1 MIPHLVKVCLLLL
14 AFLLVPPTTT
24 PSRAASEGGHGSES
38 KKSEKKDAGKKE
50 TGKAVNGVIDIGPL
64 VANIYSNKGYK
75 FLRIGMTV
83 ECVNDAAAERLVMP
97 DAKEDLVFFLST
109 RQAEDLLSSAGKM
122 ILRRDLLD
130 LFNKLS
136 GGGKVKNLYFTEF
149 VFQ

>member
-1 MIPHLVKVCLLLL
+1 MSHLVKIGLLVFALLLM
-14 AFLLVPPTTT
+14 PPATL
-24 PSRAASEGGHGSES
+24 PGQASSDSGHGGDA
-38 KKSEKKDAGKKE
+38 KKGEKKEAGKKE
-50 TGKAVNGVIDIGPL
+50 AGKAVNGVIDIGPL
-64 VANIYSNKGYK
+64 VANIGSTKGYK

-109 RQAEDLLSSAGKM
+109 RQAEDLLSNAGKM
-122 ILRRDLLD
+122 VLRRDLLE

-136 GGGKVKNLYFTEF
+136 GAGKVKNVYFTEF